1 MLVPDGQGGPHVFV
15 VDLDAPEL
23 DADDR
28 HHLDRV
34 LRTRP
39 GDPITL
45 SDGAG
50 RWCSGRF
57 GARVEVTGEVN
68 RVAPMAPAITIG
80 FAPVKGTRPEW
91 VVQKLT
97 ELGVDRIVPFHA
109 DRSVVRWTGE
119 RGHAAVE
126 RLRRVAK
133 EAAMQ
138 CRRVWLP
145 VIDDVTSLGKLVTS
159 RGDAEGIA
167 LAERGGEPLDLRHTT
182 VLVGP
187 EGGWTDAERGEVV
200 ARVGLGPHVLRA
212 ETAAVAAAVLL
223 GTARWRDARAEV
235 DPSGHVG

>member
-15 VDLDAPEL
+15 ADLEAPEL

-50 RWCSGRF
+50 RWRTARF
-57 GARVEVTGEVN
+57 GSHIEITGDVI
-68 RVAPMAPAITIG
+68 RVAPLAPAITIG

-119 RGHAAVE
+119 RGRAAVE
-126 RLRRVAK
+126 RLRRVAR
-133 EAAMQ
+133 EGAMQ

-145 VIDDVTSLGKLVTS
+145 TIDEVTTLGQLVTS
-159 RGDAEGIA
+159 AGEGDGIA
-167 LAERGGEPLDLRHTT
+167 LAERGGEPLDLRHPT

-200 ARVGLGPHVLRA
+200 ARAGLGPHILRA

-223 GTARWRDARAEV
+223 GAARWRHARADV